1 LTIYKEYGRK
11 RIMNIIAID
20 IGNTNIGVGLFLEGE
35 EQFVKSLPGE
45 ATAELMELLKSTWE
59 MIPVAKSSK
68 EHKRD
73 GVIVASSVKFE
84 WTEKIRDI
92 VKQTIGEKLLLVNE
106 DIPFPIELSIDEP
119 DKVGIDRVLAASAAY
134 AVVEHA
140 VVVADFGTAV
150 TIDLVDDRGVFCGGV
165 IFPGFEMSANALHND
180 TVQLPKVTVTKP
192 QWPFGKNTVD
202 AINAGLYYSAV
213 SSLQE
218 IVRRYAETLGTWPQ
232 TIITGSGA
240 KLIKD
245 DCEFIDNYV
254 PDLVI
259 KGIALAYQKYIESKE

>member
-1 LTIYKEYGRK
+1 
-11 RIMNIIAID
+11 MNLIAID
-20 IGNTNIGVGLFLEGE
+20 IGNTNIGIGLFLKSE

-45 ATAELMELLKSTWE
+45 EAAVLTELLKSTWE

-68 EHKRD
+68 EGKRD
-73 GVIVASSVKFE
+73 GVIVASSVKPE
-84 WTEKIRDI
+84 WTELISNI
-92 VKQTIGEKLLLVNE
+92 VKQTTGEKVLLIGK
-106 DIPFPIELSIDEP
+106 DIPFPIELSINEA
-119 DKVGIDRVLAASAAY
+119 DKVGTDRVLAASAAY
-134 AVVEHA
+134 AVAEHA
-140 VVVADFGTAV
+140 VAVADFGTAV

-165 IFPGFEMSANALHND
+165 IFPGFEMSANALHNA
-180 TVQLPKVTVTKP
+180 TAQLPKVTVTKP
-192 QWPFGKNTVD
+192 RWPFGKNTVD
-202 AINAGLYYSAV
+202 AINAGLYYSAI

-232 TIITGSGA
+232 TVITGSGA

-259 KGIALAYQKYIESKE
+259 KGIALAYQKFIESRE

>member
-1 LTIYKEYGRK
+1 
-11 RIMNIIAID
+11 MNLIAID

-35 EQFVKSLPGE
+35 EQFVKSVPGE
-45 ATAELMELLKSTWE
+45 STAELTELLKSTWE
-59 MIPVAKSSK
+59 MIPVAKRSK
-68 EHKRD
+68 EGKRD
-73 GVIVASSVKFE
+73 GIIVAGSVKPA
-84 WTEKIRDI
+84 WTKLVRDI
-92 VKQTIGEKLLLVNE
+92 VKQTIDENILLVGK
-106 DIPFPIELSIDEP
+106 DIPYPIELSINEP

-165 IFPGFEMSANALHND
+165 ILPGFEMSANALHND
-180 TVQLPKVTVTKP
+180 TAQLPKVTVTKP

-218 IVRRYAETLGTWPQ
+218 IVRRYAEVLGAWPQ
-232 TIITGSGA
+232 TVITGSGA

-245 DCEFIDNYV
+245 DCDFVDNYV
-254 PDLVI
+254 PNLVI
-259 KGIALAYQKYIESKE
+259 KGIALAYEKYIESRE